1 MERDVVNAYNT
12 AALTG
17 NAFAGKMP
25 KLKDLLRKLQPG
37 QKQSRSE
44 ARAAFYQIAA
54 NLGKS
59 VGKTRLIK
67 TDG

>member
-1 MERDVVNAYNT
+1 MVNAYNT

-25 KLKDLLRKLQPG
+25 KLKDLLRKLNAGKPQP
-37 QKQSRSE
+37 RE
-44 ARAAFYQIAA
+44 DARAAFYQIAA

-59 VGKTRLIK
+59 VKRTRLIK
-67 TDG
+67 TNG

>member
-1 MERDVVNAYNT
+1 MVNAYNT

-25 KLKDLLRKLQPG
+25 KLKDLLRTLQPG
-37 QKQSRSE
+37 RKQSKNE
-44 ARAAFYQIAA
+44 QRAAFYQIAA

-67 TDG
+67 VDG